1 MSKLSRSE
9 LAQALVARHGIEKK
23 KALQFVDAF
32 VAVTINALTTD
43 RIVKIK
49 GLGTFKVVEVE
60 SRESINVN
68 TGERLIIDGHSKL
81 AFLPEASM
89 KELVNRPFS
98 QFDTVILNEGVDF
111 SEMEGTTDDT
121 LSENVFDE
129 EPDDEEEMDVVAA
142 TSSADYAI
150 SSVSDTNDSAVDE
163 VSETEDS
170 TADEVSETEDSTAD
184 EVSETED
191 STADEVNETEDSTA
205 DEVSETDDSTADEV
219 NETDDSAADEVSE
232 TDDSADDEESETDDS
247 DADEESNADEVS
259 ETDDSVADEVSDT
272 EDSAA
277 DEANETDDSAADEGE
292 TFSEEVNYNEERT
305 RAAWKWWLPIS
316 LLALAVGF
324 GAGFLTGRSTMPTSE
339 PQPAE
344 QPQATQT
351 TQAQQPTA
359 QTATP
364 TPADSVT
371 EASTP
376 IADTPTQADTA
387 EQAQP
392 APELPATETDPR
404 ATAAREP
411 EWEKYNKMSVRT
423 REGAY
428 YIMGFNRMEKVRQG
442 DDLKRIARRVF
453 GGEDMACYI
462 EVYNGIN
469 SSTQLQPGSEIKI
482 PKIELK
488 KIVRKRLQQQQ
499 NQ

>member
-191 STADEVNETEDSTA
+191 STADEVSETE
-205 DEVSETDDSTADEV
+205 DSTADEV
-219 NETDDSAADEVSE
+219 NETDDSDADEV
-232 TDDSADDEESETDDS
+232 SETDDS
-247 DADEESNADEVS
+247 DADEES
-259 ETDDSVADEVSDT
+259 ETDDSD
-272 EDSAA
+272 
-277 DEANETDDSAADEGE
+277 ADEGE

>member
-191 STADEVNETEDSTA
+191 STADEVSETEDSTA
-205 DEVSETDDSTADEV
+205 DEVSETEDSTADEV
-219 NETDDSAADEVSE
+219 NETDDSDADEV
-232 TDDSADDEESETDDS
+232 SETDDS
-247 DADEESNADEVS
+247 DADEES
-259 ETDDSVADEVSDT
+259 ETDDSD
-272 EDSAA
+272 
-277 DEANETDDSAADEGE
+277 ADEGE

>member
-191 STADEVNETEDSTA
+191 STADEVSETEDSTA
-205 DEVSETDDSTADEV
+205 DEVSETEDSTADEVSETEDSTADEVSETEDSTADEV
-219 NETDDSAADEVSE
+219 NETDDSDADEV
-232 TDDSADDEESETDDS
+232 SETDDS
-247 DADEESNADEVS
+247 DADEES
-259 ETDDSVADEVSDT
+259 ETDDSD
-272 EDSAA
+272 
-277 DEANETDDSAADEGE
+277 ADEGE

>member
-170 TADEVSETEDSTAD
+170 TADEVSETEDS
-184 EVSETED
+184 
-191 STADEVNETEDSTA
+191 
-205 DEVSETDDSTADEV
+205 
-219 NETDDSAADEVSE
+219 
-232 TDDSADDEESETDDS
+232 
-247 DADEESNADEVS
+247 
-259 ETDDSVADEVSDT
+259 
-272 EDSAA
+272 AA
-277 DEANETDDSAADEGE
+277 DEANETNDSAADEGE